1 MCEVQEIVEENG
13 EIVVVPTKQHI
24 PGMETSDDVVEYRV
38 EFGQVWISKPPIKEY
53 DGSQVRPLQCNS
65 GSCTT
70 LVNTMLVNTMLVTQC
85 WWDTTGGNMPC
96 C

>member
-1 MCEVQEIVEENG
+1 MQEIVEENG

-53 DGSQVRPLQCNS
+53 DGSQVRPLQIVLQRNS

-70 LVNTMLVNTMLVTQC
+70 LAIKQC
-85 WWDTTGGNMPC
+85 
-96 C
+96 